1 MEPTQGR
8 ERTIR
13 VPARIVHFPVDGARR
28 ERKGEQKIGH
38 SLFGRGKPVVAHPS
52 GSHGGSG
59 ATTGTGTGKPHVE
72 TDRLILR
79 TFHPDDLPSFSELLA
94 DPASFLFPQR
104 APMSATEAWNRLLRH
119 FGHWAAMGH
128 GLFAVEEKASGRL
141 VGEVGLGDFRRS
153 LGPAFDD
160 FPEATWTI
168 AGWSRGR
175 GYATE
180 AAAAAQDWADRN
192 LGARRTVCL
201 IHTGN
206 QASLRV
212 AARLGYSAFA
222 EREYRGYP
230 ALLLGRSAG

>member
-1 MEPTQGR
+1 MY
-8 ERTIR
+8 
-13 VPARIVHFPVDGARR
+13 
-28 ERKGEQKIGH
+28 
-38 SLFGRGKPVVAHPS
+38 
-52 GSHGGSG
+52 GGSG
-59 ATTGTGTGKPHVE
+59 ATTGPEAGTPRIE
-72 TDRLILR
+72 CDRLILR
-79 TFHPDDLPSFSELLA
+79 TFRPDDLPSFSELLA
-94 DPASFLFPQR
+94 DPASFLFPAR
-104 APMSATEAWNRLLRH
+104 KPMSATEAWNRLLRH
-119 FGHWAAMGH
+119 FGHWSAMGH

-141 VGEVGLGDFRRS
+141 VGEVGLGDFRRG

-192 LGARRTVCL
+192 MGVRRTVCL

-212 AARLGYSAFA
+212 AAKLDFSAFA

-230 ALLLGRSAG
+230 ALLLARAVD